1 MKNAIQLRKLFVQTI
16 SAVLIFISFPS
27 RTFASSQTDQ
37 VQQNDE
43 ISTQVQAFGIDAG
56 YEAQWGLQII
66 HANEVWSVS
75 TGRSVLVA
83 VVDSGSGPN
92 ADLTANLSP
101 GRSIIRGRSNDGG
114 NDVDPNGH
122 GTHVAGIIAAQA
134 NNDIGV
140 AGVAPDAKILPIRV
154 LDSNGDGSEADV
166 ALAIRYAVDVG
177 ARVIN
182 LSLGGIGQ
190 TDQLQTAIQYA
201 SDKNV
206 LVIAA
211 AGNAGPNA
219 GVTYPAGNDL
229 TLAVTATDQTMTS
242 PSFAQRGSYI
252 DITAPGIGICSA
264 IRLGSRVDATRS
276 CATAGEPYVTMS
288 GTSMATAFVSGVAA
302 LIISAN
308 PTMTAVQVREVI
320 LATATDIGAPGRDD
334 TFGAGLV
341 NVYAIFRA
349 LGYFAGEIAYPTFS
363 PVGRMGVEILANTMQ
378 LPPTERLQWFRCSS
392 PGVATVAIPVDCVT
406 IARAQDLRYTPT
418 ADDLGLFLRLGSLI
432 TLGGTPQ
439 IRFSATTNRVTGVWA
454 SSTAIEVGSNIAIS
468 NLFESASNGKLSL
481 KVISGPCAVKN
492 KSSVA
497 FNEIGKCLIRVS
509 SSAKARYPKLT
520 SKVLIDIIEKIEV

>member
-1 MKNAIQLRKLFVQTI
+1 M
-16 SAVLIFISFPS
+16 VLIIVSFPS
-27 RTFASSQTDQ
+27 SALA
-37 VQQNDE
+37 
-43 ISTQVQAFGIDAG
+43 STQVEAFGVDVG

-75 TGRSVLVA
+75 TGRNVLVA

-92 ADLTANLSP
+92 ADLTTNLSP
-101 GRSIIRGRSNDGG
+101 GRSIIRGRTTEGA

-140 AGVAPDAKILPIRV
+140 AGVAPDARILPIRV

-166 ALAIRYAVDVG
+166 ALAIRYAVEAG

-190 TDQLQTAIQYA
+190 TEQLLSAIQYA
-201 SDKNV
+201 SGNNV
-206 LVIAA
+206 LVVAA
-211 AGNAGPNA
+211 AGNAGPTA
-219 GVTYPAGNDL
+219 GITYPAGNDL
-229 TLAVTATDQTMTS
+229 TLAVTAADQTMTS

-252 DITAPGIGICSA
+252 DITAPGVGICST
-264 IRLGSRVDATRS
+264 IRTGSRVDSTRA
-276 CATAGEPYVTMS
+276 CATADEPYITMS
-288 GTSMATAFVSGVAA
+288 GTSMAAAFISGVAA

-320 LATATDIGAPGRDD
+320 VATATDIGAPGRDD

-349 LGYFAGEIAYPTFS
+349 LGYFASEIAFPTFS
-363 PVGRMGVEILANTMQ
+363 SAGRVSVEIVANTLQ
-378 LPPTERLQWFRCSS
+378 LPPSERLQWYRCSS
-392 PGVATVAIPVDCVT
+392 PGEATAAIPVECVS
-406 IARAQDLRYTPT
+406 IARSQELRYTPT
-418 ADDLGLFLRLGSLI
+418 VDDLGLFLRLGTLI

-439 IRFSATTNRVTGVWA
+439 IRFSATTKRVVGVWA
-454 SSTAIEVGSNIAIS
+454 SSSAIETGSTITIK
-468 NLFESASNGKLSL
+468 NLIESASNGKPSL
-481 KVISGPCAVKN
+481 KIISGPCAIKN
-492 KSSVA
+492 KSSVI
-497 FNEIGKCLIRVS
+497 FNEIGKCLMRVS
-509 SSAKARYPKLT
+509 SAATAKYPKLNST
-520 SKVLIDIIEKIEV
+520 VIIDITEKIKG

>member
-1 MKNAIQLRKLFVQTI
+1 MKKRFQLRKFFVHTI
-16 SAVLIFISFPS
+16 SAVLIIVSFPNK
-27 RTFASSQTDQ
+27 TFASTESDRAN
-37 VQQNDE
+37 QNE
-43 ISTQVQAFGIDAG
+43 VSTQVETYGVDAG

-75 TGRSVLVA
+75 TGRNVLVA

-101 GRSIIRGRSNDGG
+101 GRSIIRGRTTDGA

-140 AGVAPDAKILPIRV
+140 AGVAQDAKILPIRV

-166 ALAIRYAVDVG
+166 ALAIRYAVEAG

-190 TDQLQTAIQYA
+190 TEQLQSALQYA
-201 SDKNV
+201 ADNNI
-206 LVIAA
+206 LVVAA

-219 GVTYPAGNDL
+219 GITYPAGNDL

-252 DITAPGIGICSA
+252 DITAPGIGICST
-264 IRLGSRVDATRS
+264 IRIGSRVDATRS
-276 CATAGEPYVTMS
+276 CAAAGEPYVTMN

-302 LIISAN
+302 LVISAN

-320 LATATDIGAPGRDD
+320 VATATDIGAPGRDD

-349 LGYFAGEIAYPTFS
+349 LGYFSNEIAYPTFS
-363 PVGRMGVEILANTMQ
+363 PLGRMGVEILANTKQ
-378 LPPTERLQWFRCSS
+378 LPPSERLQWFRCSS
-392 PGVATVAIPVDCVT
+392 PGDATVVIPVDCVT
-406 IARAQDLRYTPT
+406 IARAQELRYTPT
-418 ADDLGLFLRLGSLI
+418 TADLGLFLRLGTLI

-439 IRFSATTNRVTGVWA
+439 IRFSATTKRVTGVWA
-454 SSTAIEVGSNIAIS
+454 SSSAIETGSTITIK
-468 NLFESASNGKLSL
+468 NLIESASNGKPSL
-481 KVISGPCAVKN
+481 KIISGPCAIKN
-492 KSSVA
+492 KSSVV
-497 FNEIGKCLIRVS
+497 FNEIGTCLLRVN
-509 SSAKARYPKLT
+509 SSATTKYPKLS
-520 SKVLIDIIEKIEV
+520 SKVLINIIEKIQG

>member
-1 MKNAIQLRKLFVQTI
+1 MKNVIKLRKQLVQTI
-16 SAVLIFISFPS
+16 SAVLIIVSFPS
-27 RTFASSQTDQ
+27 GALA
-37 VQQNDE
+37 
-43 ISTQVQAFGIDAG
+43 STQVEALGVDAG
-56 YEAQWGLQII
+56 YESQWGLQIV
-66 HANEVWSVS
+66 HANQVWSVS
-75 TGRSVLVA
+75 TGKNVLVA
-83 VVDSGSGPN
+83 VIDSGSGPN
-92 ADLTANLSP
+92 ADLTANLSL
-101 GRSIIRGRSNDGG
+101 GRSIIRGRSTDGA

-166 ALAIRYAVDVG
+166 ALAIRYAVEVG

-190 TDQLQTAIQYA
+190 TEQLRSAIQYA
-201 SDKNV
+201 ADNNV

-252 DITAPGIGICSA
+252 DVTAPGIGICST
-264 IRLGSRVDATRS
+264 IRFGSRVDATRS
-276 CATAGEPYVTMS
+276 CATAGEPYVTMN
-288 GTSMATAFVSGVAA
+288 GTSMATAFVSGIAA
-302 LIISAN
+302 LVISAN

-320 LATATDIGAPGRDD
+320 VATATDIGEPGRDE

-341 NVYAIFRA
+341 NVYAIFKA
-349 LGYFAGEIAYPTFS
+349 LGYFADEIAYPTFS
-363 PVGRMGVEILANTMQ
+363 PVAQMGVEILANTMQ
-378 LPPTERLQWFRCSS
+378 LPPSERLQWFRCSS
-392 PGVATVAIPVDCVT
+392 PGSATVVIPVDCIS
-406 IARAQDLRYTPT
+406 IARAQELSYTPT

-439 IRFSATTNRVTGVWA
+439 IRFSATTKRVTGVWA
-454 SSTAIEVGSNIAIS
+454 SSTAIEVGSNITIS
-468 NLFESASNGKLSL
+468 NLFESASNGKLNL
-481 KVISGPCAVKN
+481 KIISGPCAIQN
-492 KSSVA
+492 KSSVV
-497 FNEIGKCLIRVS
+497 FNKIGTCLLRVT
-509 SSAKARYPKLT
+509 SSAKDQLPKLS
-520 SKVLIDIIEKIEV
+520 SKVSINIIEKIEV

>member
-1 MKNAIQLRKLFVQTI
+1 M
-16 SAVLIFISFPS
+16 VLVLANFQGAAL
-27 RTFASSQTDQ
+27 ASSDPRRDY
-37 VQQNDE
+37 QNE
-43 ISTQVQAFGIDAG
+43 FSTQVEALGVDVG

-75 TGRSVLVA
+75 TGANVLVA

-92 ADLTANLSP
+92 VDLSVNLLP
-101 GRSIIRGRSNDGG
+101 GRSIIRGRSVDGA

-166 ALAIRYAVDVG
+166 ALAIRYAVELG

-190 TDQLQTAIQYA
+190 TEPLQSAIQYA
-201 SDKNV
+201 VDKNV

-219 GVTYPAGNDL
+219 ATTYPAGNDL
-229 TLAVTATDQTMTS
+229 TLAVTAIDQTMGS
-242 PSFAQRGSYI
+242 PTFTQRGDYI
-252 DITAPGIGICSA
+252 DVTAPGVGICST
-264 IRLGSRVDATRS
+264 IRTGSRVDASRA
-276 CATAGEPYVTMS
+276 CANAGEPYITMS

-302 LIISAN
+302 LIMSAK
-308 PTMTAVQVREVI
+308 PTMTAMQVREVI
-320 LATATDIGAPGRDD
+320 VATATDIGEIGRDT

-349 LGYFAGEIAYPTFS
+349 LGFFANEIAYPTFS
-363 PVGRMGVEILANTMQ
+363 PVGRVSIEIIASTLQ
-378 LPPTERLQWFRCSS
+378 LPQTERLQWYRCGS
-392 PGVATVAIPVDCVT
+392 PGEATAVIPDDCVS
-406 IARAQDLRYTPT
+406 IARAQELRYTPT
-418 ADDLGLFLRLGSLI
+418 IDDLGSFLRLGTLI

-439 IRFSATTNRVTGVWA
+439 IRFSATTTRVVGVWA
-454 SSTAIEVGSNIAIS
+454 SSTAFEVGSTVDIKTLI
-468 NLFESASNGKLSL
+468 ESASKGKPSL
-481 KVISGPCAVKN
+481 KIISGPCSIKN
-492 KSSVA
+492 KSSVV
-497 FNEIGKCLIRVS
+497 FSEIGKCLMRVS
-509 SSAKARYPKLT
+509 SAATAKYPKLKST
-520 SKVLIDIIEKIEV
+520 VLIDVIEKIKV